1 MRRPF
6 ISFILLVASS
16 SAFACEVCKRNQ
28 PKVLQEYTH
37 GAGPGGTVDYL
48 IMGSAILIVV
58 VALGLSI
65 KYLIKPNENNPD
77 HIKNIVTNEG
87 F

>member
-1 MRRPF
+1 MKKTF
-6 ISFILLVASS
+6 ISLILFATSI

-37 GAGPGGTVDYL
+37 GVGPGGTMDYL